1 MENTSIKTRKL
12 LTLRKPVSRDLKK
25 SIDEVDILR
34 MAYEIYLENSHIYA
48 DEMNDLIRTIKEPKV
63 SGNVVP
69 TIINSIPAKRSIQL

>member
-1 MENTSIKTRKL
+1 MENASIKTRKL
-12 LTLRKPVSRDLKK
+12 LKLRKPVSRDLKK
-25 SIDEVDILR
+25 CVDEVDILR

-69 TIINSIPAKRSIQL
+69 TIINSIAAKRSIQL